1 MSERFT
7 LISELG
13 RGGMGVVWKARDEE
27 TGQIVALKVMRET
40 YAEDPD
46 YVTRFERELEL
57 SRRINSTHVVR
68 VLGFGVRERLPYL
81 ALEYVDGPSLY
92 QLRASHGPYSWPDA
106 RALLIQIAQGISD
119 AHAAGIIHRDVK
131 PSNVL
136 IGTDGVAKLTD
147 FGIARGLDLERM
159 TATSTMLGTPIYL
172 APEGPVDTRS
182 DLYSLGIIGYELLA
196 GAPPFGGSTYQQIIL
211 AHVRTPPDLE
221 KLPSDSRPIIGWLL
235 AKDAEERPQ
244 NGQEL
249 LAVLR
254 GRLMLPGTAEQSIA
268 PTSPVA
274 VTSTE
279 TRSAL
284 STTPPGATPP
294 GAGDPLDPWAY
305 YDGRPGPER
314 VVPPLKFRDAARFGR
329 GAMMSVPRVQH
340 AATLLVDGR
349 VLLIGGW
356 DGAVVKGVAETFDP
370 VSGSISRAG
379 NALVPRMRHSVTLLL
394 DGCVLVAGGGDG
406 HAAIKSAE
414 LFDPAT
420 SSFSATADMKCA
432 RQGHTAT
439 RLADGRVLVVG
450 GYSHRQSALVEE
462 IEIFDPMKKSFAP
475 VGRLLNARIGHSA
488 TLMSDGRILITGGS
502 GNETVGDAAEVYD
515 PAREES
521 FYVGRLMQ
529 PRRSHTSV
537 LLADGRV
544 LIAGGRPIARG
555 RGEPPIA
562 SVEIY
567 APQTVGFTA
576 IEPLLE
582 PRTDHTATV
591 LADGRVLF
599 VGGAGPEGPNRSTE
613 LFYPDSNSAVSDA
626 PMTFAREGHTATLL
640 PNGRVLIAGGRGP
653 SGVLDSTE
661 VFSQ

>member
-7 LISELG
+7 LLSELG

-57 SRRINSTHVVR
+57 SRRINSNHVVR
-68 VLGFGVRERLPYL
+68 VIGYGVRERLPYL

-92 QLRASHGPYSWPDA
+92 QLRASHGPYSWADA

-254 GRLMLPGTAEQSIA
+254 GRLMLPGTVVPSIA
-268 PTSPVA
+268 LTAPAAPLLPIA
-274 VTSTE
+274 
-279 TRSAL
+279 SAAR
-284 STTPPGATPP
+284 PPGAQPP
-294 GAGDPLDPWAY
+294 GSDGALDPWAY
-305 YDGRPGPER
+305 YGDEGPRINRPPSSFR
-314 VVPPLKFRDAARFGR
+314 LRDAGSFFRGGR
-329 GAMMSVPRVQH
+329 MTVPRVRH
-340 AATLLVDGR
+340 ASTLMADGR
-349 VLLIGGW
+349 VLLTGGW
-356 DGAVVKGVAETFDP
+356 DGVGAIWAAEAFDP
-370 VSGSISRAG
+370 VSGNMSGAG
-379 NALVPRMRHSVTLLL
+379 TALVARMRHSATLLP
-394 DGCVLVAGGGDG
+394 DGCVLVAGGSDS
-406 HAAIKSAE
+406 HAAIRSAE
-414 LFDPAT
+414 IFDPAT
-420 SSFSATADMKCA
+420 SSFSATADMKYA

-450 GYSHRQSALVEE
+450 GYSHRPSASIEE
-462 IEIFDPMKKSFAP
+462 IEIFDPGKKSFAP

-488 TLMSDGRILITGGS
+488 TLMSDGRVLITGGG

-544 LIAGGRPIARG
+544 LIAGGRLIARG

-567 APQTVGFTA
+567 APQTVSFSA

-582 PRTDHTATV
+582 PRSDHTATV
-591 LADGRVLF
+591 LPDGRVLI
-599 VGGAGPEGPNRSTE
+599 VGGSGNERSTRSTE
-613 LFYPDSNSAVSDA
+613 LFDPDSNSFAQDA
-626 PMTFAREGHTATLL
+626 SMTTAREGHTATLL
-640 PNGRVLIAGGRGP
+640 PKGRVLIVGGQGQ
-653 SGVLDSTE
+653 SGVLGSTE